1 MLREL
6 SVQNLATIED
16 ARVELEPGFTAW
28 TGETGAG
35 KSLLLTA
42 LGLVTGGK
50 ASSDLVRAG
59 KEEARA
65 AAVFDLEDD
74 RLRGEIEE
82 ILGGRVEDAQLI
94 VTRRI
99 SAAGRSQA
107 HANGLPV
114 TAATL
119 RKLGGRLI
127 DIHGQHEGRA
137 LLEPERQRALLDAYG
152 KLEAQ
157 ARQVREAW
165 QAHDTLLRRRR
176 ALVEANER
184 RQREHALL
192 SFERDELEALD
203 PQEGEPAELASEA
216 HRLANIAELQSATSA
231 AYGALYEADGSVQ
244 DRVDQVARRLEPLA
258 KAAPELAAIA
268 ADLDRIGD
276 EVRDLA
282 RQVQRLNQGSEEDPE
297 RLEEVE
303 SRLARYR
310 KLAARFR
317 CAPEGLVAV
326 RARVA
331 AQLAAIDQADA
342 KLAAL
347 DQPLAEAWN
356 SLRRLS
362 VELSTARGKAAKA
375 LTRAVQ
381 GQLKHLALEDATIR
395 VVVESRALGDDPLGE
410 SAPSEGMDQVEI
422 VFAPNPGEP
431 PRPLRRIASGGEL
444 SRVTLAVKSVLAEVD
459 RVTTLVFDEVD
470 AGVGGRLGSVL
481 GRVLRGIAR
490 HRQILCVTHLPQL
503 ASYAERQWVVRKKV
517 QRGRTRTS
525 IEPLS
530 ETERIDE
537 LAAMLRGGS
546 VAERTRQEALAMLE
560 EARCAP

>member
-1 MLREL
+1 VLREL

-347 DQPLAEAWN
+347 DQPLA
-356 SLRRLS
+356 
-362 VELSTARGKAAKA
+362 
-375 LTRAVQ
+375 
-381 GQLKHLALEDATIR
+381 
-395 VVVESRALGDDPLGE
+395 
-410 SAPSEGMDQVEI
+410 
-422 VFAPNPGEP
+422 
-431 PRPLRRIASGGEL
+431 
-444 SRVTLAVKSVLAEVD
+444 
-459 RVTTLVFDEVD
+459 
-470 AGVGGRLGSVL
+470 
-481 GRVLRGIAR
+481 
-490 HRQILCVTHLPQL
+490 
-503 ASYAERQWVVRKKV
+503 
-517 QRGRTRTS
+517 
-525 IEPLS
+525 
-530 ETERIDE
+530 
-537 LAAMLRGGS
+537 
-546 VAERTRQEALAMLE
+546 
-560 EARCAP
+560 